1 MMPSTTSS
9 SELPSSPPP
18 PPRRLAAPVPQ
29 AREGGTS
36 TEPPRGSRSG
46 DGAEAEATTAARVQT
61 PSGSFAKQVGR
72 PALCIAA
79 VPCIL

>member
-29 AREGGTS
+29 AREGAS